1 MVLAAPTMNMSL
13 NPAMAAFLH
22 ECTAMGIQNRKVA
35 ILGNSSWAPNVS
47 GKLMKDIVST
57 WKKCEIIEEPL
68 HVKGSITGDDEALIS
83 LADTLAADILGKEGA

>member
-1 MVLAAPTMNMSL
+1 MVLAAPTMNMCL
-13 NPAMAAFLH
+13 NPAMASFLH
-22 ECTAMGIQNRKVA
+22 ECTTMGIQNRKVA

-68 HVKGSITGDDEALIS
+68 HVKGSITGDDETLIS